1 MEKEFQEWYKHWARK
16 TNIDPNPDHWKHF
29 YDYRA
34 AFKAGA
40 EPKWNEKDKK
50 YHWASKY
57 KEDLHPNRYIFENN
71 SWLDS
76 KYGRKVD
83 FQEALVAE
91 EKTTEYVLNKVMSG
105 E

>member
-40 EPKWNEKDKK
+40 EPK
-50 YHWASKY
+50 
-57 KEDLHPNRYIFENN
+57 
-71 SWLDS
+71 
-76 KYGRKVD
+76 
-83 FQEALVAE
+83 
-91 EKTTEYVLNKVMSG
+91 
-105 E
+105 